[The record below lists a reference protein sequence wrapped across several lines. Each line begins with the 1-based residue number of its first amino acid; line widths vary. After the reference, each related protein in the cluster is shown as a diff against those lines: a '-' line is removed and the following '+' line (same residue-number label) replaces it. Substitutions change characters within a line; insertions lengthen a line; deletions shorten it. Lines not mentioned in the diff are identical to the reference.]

1 MISSSIPLQH
11 KYLVRLEGKY
21 EGKLRWASATDWKE
35 TDIVTYAR
43 IKGESEK
50 KMLDISAT
58 SKAPSQLSTKKSSK
72 ARQAP
77 DFHLLVWMRLEVTA
91 GGATDQ

>member
-1 MISSSIPLQH
+1 MGQCRRMKRNWYFNSP
-11 KYLVRLEGKY
+11 
-21 EGKLRWASATDWKE
+21 KL
-35 TDIVTYAR
+35 
-43 IKGESEK
+43 KGQGEE
-50 KMLDISAT
+50 KMLTISAT

-77 DFHLLVWMRLEVTA
+77 DFHLLVWLRLEVTA

>member
-1 MISSSIPLQH
+1 M
-11 KYLVRLEGKY
+11 KA
-21 EGKLRWASATDWKE
+21 KLRWASATHWKE
-35 TDIVTYAR
+35 TDIVTYAS

-50 KMLDISAT
+50 KMLTISAT
-58 SKAPSQLSTKKSSK
+58 SKAPSRLSTKKSSK

>member
-1 MISSSIPLQH
+1 MGQGN
-11 KYLVRLEGKY
+11 R
-21 EGKLRWASATDWKE
+21 KE
-35 TDIVTYAR
+35 TDILTWPSVQ
-43 IKGESEK
+43 GERAK
-50 KMLDISAT
+50 KMLNVSAT

-77 DFHLLVWMRLEVTA
+77 DFHLLVWLRLEVTA

>member
-1 MISSSIPLQH
+1 MGQGTE
-11 KYLVRLEGKY
+11 K
-21 EGKLRWASATDWKE
+21 KL
-35 TDIVTYAR
+35 DILTWPSVQ
-43 IKGESEK
+43 GERAK
-50 KMLDISAT
+50 KMLNVSAT

-77 DFHLLVWMRLEVTA
+77 DFHLLVWLRLEVTA

>member
-1 MISSSIPLQH
+1 MGQGN
-11 KYLVRLEGKY
+11 R
-21 EGKLRWASATDWKE
+21 KE
-35 TDIVTYAR
+35 TGILTWPSVQ
-43 IKGESEK
+43 GERAK
-50 KMLDISAT
+50 KMLNVSAT

-77 DFHLLVWMRLEVTA
+77 DFHLLVWLRLEVTA